1 MDELEVYRQSPQKTH
16 SENQKR
22 SAMDSTKFRSKKVIQ
37 LNADREAGRVRVEEK
52 DSLVGQVLEIMT
64 RDEVKIVAQGD
75 DLICALGE
83 SWMRRN
89 YGNKKA
95 KYYASQHMRL
105 MVKFLINLRKLDSPE
120 NEVQTQSLWDFLVP
134 SKYDIVLAAAVQLA
148 FPYMDDIEDL
158 RPPSNAI
165 KIKYDILKVINE
177 KWARF

>member
-83 SWMRRN
+83 S
-89 YGNKKA
+89 
-95 KYYASQHMRL
+95 
-105 MVKFLINLRKLDSPE
+105 
-120 NEVQTQSLWDFLVP
+120 
-134 SKYDIVLAAAVQLA
+134 
-148 FPYMDDIEDL
+148 
-158 RPPSNAI
+158 
-165 KIKYDILKVINE
+165 
-177 KWARF
+177 

>member
-1 MDELEVYRQSPQKTH
+1 MNLKYIDKHHKRAH
-16 SENQKR
+16 SESQKR

-52 DSLVGQVLEIMT
+52 VLEIMT
-64 RDEVKIVAQGD
+64 RDGVKIVAQGD

-105 MVKFLINLRKLDSPE
+105 MPKFLINLRKLDSPE

-134 SKYDIVLAAAVQLA
+134 SKYDLVVAAAVQLA
-148 FPYMDDIEDL
+148 FPYMTSKIFV
-158 RPPSNAI
+158 PPQTP
-165 KIKYDILKVINE
+165 
-177 KWARF
+177 